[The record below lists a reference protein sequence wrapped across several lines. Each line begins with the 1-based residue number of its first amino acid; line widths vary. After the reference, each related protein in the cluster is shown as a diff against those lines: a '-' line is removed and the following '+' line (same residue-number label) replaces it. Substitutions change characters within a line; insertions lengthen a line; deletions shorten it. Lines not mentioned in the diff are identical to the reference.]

1 MPSDAVDLN
10 DHGYAEV
17 YTEFLSEGDTFKESE
32 GVKEECWETGI
43 PPKIYRSTCESCGCR
58 RLAQVSE
65 GQLNSPAARRQEVYA
80 ADSVI
85 VINLVVVEFKTLKI
99 YVYTVHYR

>member
-43 PPKIYRSTCESCGCR
+43 PPKIYRSISH
-58 RLAQVSE
+58 
-65 GQLNSPAARRQEVYA
+65 AAA
-80 ADSVI
+80 AVGSRPEQARV
-85 VINLVVVEFKTLKI
+85 
-99 YVYTVHYR
+99 